1 MTALFG
7 NLKTEGT
14 EKTEDRLGG
23 GFQPLDTDIYTGII
37 KLAYAGQ
44 SSGGARSVTFIMAG
58 GDFGDREYRETI
70 YITNR
75 AGENT
80 YTTAKTGDK
89 KFLLP
94 GYITADHICQV
105 TVGKELNQMA
115 GEEKMVNIY
124 DAEAGKEVPKSVQCL
139 VELHGKE
146 VSVGIVR
153 KTENQTEKD
162 GSGNYVPKADGST
175 RDVNNIEKVWNT
187 AHRMTVPEA
196 RAKQDDA
203 NFVPGFWDKWQ
214 EKNKGVTRDGTT
226 KGNGQGGAAG
236 RPGGG
241 APQGG
246 GNAGGQPAA
255 RTSLFGS

>member
-23 GFQPLDTDIYTGII
+23 GYQPLDTDIYTGTI

-44 SSGGARSVTFIMAG
+44 SSGGARSVTFILAG
-58 GDFGDREYRETI
+58 GDFGDREYRETV
-70 YITNR
+70 YVTNR

-80 YTTAKTGDK
+80 YVDK
-89 KFLLP
+89 RSNKKNLLP
-94 GYITADHICQV
+94 GYINVDDICQV
-105 TVGKELNQMA
+105 TVGKPLNEMA
-115 GEEKMVNIY
+115 GEEKVVNIY

-162 GSGNYVPKADGST
+162 GNGNYVPKSDGST

-187 AHRMTVPEA
+187 AHKMTVAEA
-196 RAKQDDA
+196 RAKVDDQ

-214 EKNKGVTRDGTT
+214 EKNKGVTRDATT
-226 KGNGQGGAAG
+226 KGTGQAGQAG

-241 APQGG
+241 APQAG
-246 GNAGGQPAA
+246 GNAAQPAA
-255 RTSLFGS
+255 RTSLFGG